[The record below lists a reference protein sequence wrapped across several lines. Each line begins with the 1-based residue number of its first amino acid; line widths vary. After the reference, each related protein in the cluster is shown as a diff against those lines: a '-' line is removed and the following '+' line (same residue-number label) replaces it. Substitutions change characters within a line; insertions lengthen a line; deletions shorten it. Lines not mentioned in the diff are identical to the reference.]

1 MPSRCFFRILFRI
14 LLVFLVAGCST
25 VPQLEEATGTA
36 HSDILMSK
44 VVTRV
49 RCEVADAFDELID
62 TARYRWLADWTAKV
76 DLTLQAN
83 DSGGIAPGVTYTHF
97 YRNAFNFGAGST
109 SLTNNT
115 IAAVN
120 QFFTFGAGA
129 NLGEQA
135 VRAEVVSFT
144 LSLKELKRWRRR
156 VARYEYEHE
165 GERICIGMDGSGV
178 TGNLGL
184 KEWIASAL
192 YPVGASDVFDLQAGY
207 HPSPVNTVKP
217 SSAPGAPKINAPFAA
232 GAVLT
237 YDRAVE
243 RLKAASTAAQVAS
256 QAATGSANR
265 IASYGPQIRRYIEVS
280 APVLETDLKRQIYSN
295 IASLKV
301 YAADAASA
309 AVIARQRAAD
319 VAKVTDGFLNALPP
333 HPDVPEQ
340 QVVEQENKKDDA
352 IAQKQYVTDLESE
365 ANKIVGGLKHIDP
378 PIDSLLH
385 SVQFVL
391 SYGASASPSW
401 TLLQWKGP
409 SPTGASTFAAAGQRT
424 HVLNIALGPTAAEQ
438 NRLIQNQTVA
448 MPH

>member
-1 MPSRCFFRILFRI
+1 MPSHCFLGIPFPIV
-14 LLVFLVAGCST
+14 LVFVVAGCST

-49 RCEVADAFDELID
+49 RCEVADAFDDLIN
-62 TARYRWLADWTAKV
+62 TPRYRWLADWTAKV

-156 VARYEYEHE
+156 VAIYEYEHE

-207 HPSPVNTVKP
+207 HPSPVSTVKP
-217 SSAPGAPKINAPFAA
+217 SSAPGAGKVNAPFAA
-232 GAVLT
+232 GGKIT
-237 YDRAVE
+237 YD
-243 RLKAASTAAQVAS
+243 
-256 QAATGSANR
+256 QAIN
-265 IASYGPQIRRYIEVS
+265 V
-280 APVLETDLKRQIYSN
+280 
-295 IASLKV
+295 
-301 YAADAASA
+301 
-309 AVIARQRAAD
+309 
-319 VAKVTDGFLNALPP
+319 
-333 HPDVPEQ
+333 
-340 QVVEQENKKDDA
+340 
-352 IAQKQYVTDLESE
+352 
-365 ANKIVGGLKHIDP
+365 
-378 PIDSLLH
+378 
-385 SVQFVL
+385 
-391 SYGASASPSW
+391 
-401 TLLQWKGP
+401 
-409 SPTGASTFAAAGQRT
+409 
-424 HVLNIALGPTAAEQ
+424 
-438 NRLIQNQTVA
+438 
-448 MPH
+448 